1 MKPYLYF
8 LKLVTVLQY
17 DFFIITL
24 YDQEWE
30 EIEKYNRDGSKK
42 KVLRR
47 IILTRL
53 SPNDVERSDKKQA
66 PLPVEVEE
74 IDYDSMARK
83 EIDLRVCFR
92 YLCVVFILV

>member
-1 MKPYLYF
+1 MSIVHNEAIF
-8 LKLVTVLQY
+8 LS
-17 DFFIITL
+17 ITL

-53 SPNDVERSDKKQA
+53 SPNDVERSDKKHA
-66 PLPVEVEE
+66 PLPVQVEE
-74 IDYDSMARK
+74 IDYDSLPGK
-83 EIDLRVCFR
+83 EIDLRVSLR
-92 YLCVVFILV
+92 HLCVVFILVSELL